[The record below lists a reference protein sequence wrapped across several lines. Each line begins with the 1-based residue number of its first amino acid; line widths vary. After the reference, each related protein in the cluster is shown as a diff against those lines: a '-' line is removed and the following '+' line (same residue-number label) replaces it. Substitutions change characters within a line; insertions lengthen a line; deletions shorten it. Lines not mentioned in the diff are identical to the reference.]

1 MIKHSAAWMMMGNGI
16 YAISQAAIL
25 AILARLVNV
34 EAVGMFSFALA
45 ITAPIM
51 LLSNIGL
58 RTQIITDTQN
68 CYSLSQYQKLRRL
81 CSAVGA
87 SLCVAIAAV
96 MSSTTELI
104 IVVILVAFSKS
115 AENQSELFYGVLQKQ
130 YKHRI
135 VAISLA
141 IRGILGAASLA
152 AGTYY
157 SGSIITGVICYTI
170 TWWVVCIFYDKKWTS
185 RNITSTGNSEHT
197 RYADLMPLVYAGLP
211 LGISALLINLSIGIP
226 RIFIGQ
232 SDGMHAIGIYSIMA
246 FIVQTGS
253 LVINST
259 GQAILPK
266 LAVQFSQKDTKA
278 FLTLTI
284 KASLVVLLLSAF
296 GTLGSFFFADYF
308 LDLAFGSEVSS
319 NAYLLTLMFAISPVQ
334 YLTSLLGYAISSTK
348 RNISLVT
355 VQALASLSALIA
367 SFILIP
373 LYGLQGV
380 VAATLFA
387 NSVALSGYIIT
398 LITAL
403 KSESPK
409 TSQQLSEQTK

>member
-1 MIKHSAAWMMMGNGI
+1 MIKHSAAWMVMGNGI
-16 YAISQAAIL
+16 YAISQAATL

-68 CYSLSQYQKLRRL
+68 AYSLREYQKLRQL

-87 SLCVAIAAV
+87 GLCVAIAAV

-104 IVVILVAFSKS
+104 IVVILVTLSKS
-115 AENQSELFYGVLQKQ
+115 AENQSELFYGILQKQ

-141 IRGILGAASLA
+141 IRGVIGATSLA
-152 AGTYY
+152 AGTYF
-157 SGSIITGVICYTI
+157 SGNLITGVICYTVS
-170 TWWVVCIFYDKKWTS
+170 WWVICIFYDKKCTRRS
-185 RNITSTGNSEHT
+185 ISSIGDNKNT

-211 LGISALLINLSIGIP
+211 LGISALLINLNTGIP

-253 LVINST
+253 LIINST

-266 LAVQFSQKDTKA
+266 LSVQFSQKNTKA
-278 FLTLTI
+278 FLALTI
-284 KASLVVLLLSAF
+284 KASLVVLLLSIL
-296 GTLGSFFFADYF
+296 GTIASFFFADYF
-308 LDLAFGSEVSS
+308 LELAFGSEVSK
-319 NAYLLTLMFAISPVQ
+319 NAHLLTLMFAISPVQ
-334 YLTSLLGYAISSTK
+334 YLGSLFGYAISSTK
-348 RNISLVT
+348 RNISLVS
-355 VQALASLSALIA
+355 VQAAASIAALAASL
-367 SFILIP
+367 ILIP
-373 LYGLQGV
+373 LYGLKGA
-380 VAATLFA
+380 VAATLIA

-398 LITAL
+398 LINAL
-403 KSESPK
+403 KSASSKNSPE
-409 TSQQLSEQTK
+409 LAEQAK